1 MTTAELKPTEPFRQ
15 PELFLNRELSLLAF
29 NRRVLEQAMDTKAPL
44 LERLRFLCIA
54 STNLDEFF
62 EIRVA
67 RLQEEVVSGSVQAGP
82 DNLSAV
88 ENLKRISEEAH
99 KLVEEQYRVLN
110 EVLIPLLER
119 ERIRFVRRTE
129 WNAQQEAWVRNYF
142 EHELLPVLSPLALDP
157 AHPFPQILNK
167 SLNFIVSLKGSDS
180 FGRRG
185 GIAVVQAPRA
195 LPRLIPLP
203 PETGSGPHDY
213 VFLSSIIHT
222 HVNELFPGMEV
233 TGCYQFRVT
242 RNSELFVDEEEV
254 GDLLRAVEGELP
266 SRRYGDTVRLE
277 VADNSP
283 PEMTE
288 YLRHRFNL
296 TADDVYLV
304 NGPVNLN
311 RLIAIP
317 DLVDRPDLKY
327 PAFVPRLPPR
337 LARSHDVFA
346 VIRQADILLHHPF
359 ESFAPVVDFIRQAAA
374 DPNVLAIKQTLYRAG
389 AKSAIVDALVEAARA
404 GKEITVVIELRA
416 RFDEEANI
424 NLASRLQEAGAHVV
438 YGVVGYKTHAKL
450 ILVVRREAGHLRNY
464 VHLGTGNYHD
474 RTARLY
480 TDYGLFTCDNAIGED
495 VHKVFLQLTS
505 IGRVGKLKKLLQ
517 SPFSLHQELLAK
529 IEREANNARAGK
541 PAKLMGKMN
550 ALVEPQIIQA
560 LYAASQAGV
569 AIDLIVRGICCLR
582 PGIPGVSDR
591 IRVRSIIGRFLEHTR
606 VYWFLNDGKE
616 EVYCASADW
625 MDRNFFRRVEIAFPI
640 EDKGLRQR
648 VIKESLQGYLADNT
662 QAWELQ
668 ADGGYRRLT
677 PDSQPPVSAQDNL
690 LKSLAETA

>member
-569 AIDLIVRGICCLR
+569 EIDLIVRGICCLR